1 VDIRRI
7 TDSEAVKAAQ
17 ALFDHRLRQ
26 EAVDRFLGDDG
37 HHLLIAYKDDLP
49 AGMITGVEM
58 THPDKGTE
66 MFLYELAVDEPF
78 QRQGLGKALVSALAD
93 LARERG
99 CYGMWMLTE
108 DDNLAAQATYE
119 RAGGVPERRV
129 MFSLDFRAR

>member
-37 HHLLIAYKDDLP
+37 HHLLIAYMDDLP

-58 THPDKGTE
+58 KP
-66 MFLYELAVDEPF
+66 
-78 QRQGLGKALVSALAD
+78 
-93 LARERG
+93 
-99 CYGMWMLTE
+99 
-108 DDNLAAQATYE
+108 
-119 RAGGVPERRV
+119 
-129 MFSLDFRAR
+129 